1 MHPFFTIAKCSV
13 YLQNFI
19 AMLFVHSMQAF
30 IGKHVNNHTD
40 NFNRVTF
47 VTRELMSHEGP
58 ILTKCFVIRKYHTS
72 YWNINMKAHW
82 RGFMSILNL
91 KAVFTLYQMPPVSQT
106 CLPIKLS
113 CDCRNLAVNSRV
125 SRKLRPRK
133 LRPQT
138 LKTQTLWVS
147 RKLRP

>member
-30 IGKHVNNHTD
+30 IGKHVNDHTD

-113 CDCRNLAVNSRV
+113 LSKSCSKFSKISRFV
-125 SRKLRPRK
+125 RIIKNGKRQQVFCK
-133 LRPQT
+133 
-138 LKTQTLWVS
+138 KNNC
-147 RKLRP
+147 KMDINC